1 MSLVLHDLLACCRGL
16 ENDKATERKKE
27 TERFK
32 RLIRS
37 KEVIQE
43 LDRTSGTKAKSSS
56 QLTWDAVFRFLQRY
70 VQKETESLQSSK
82 SNVTA
87 TTLAT
92 RQKKMAETCC
102 LVKFFIRYAN
112 KRGPRLKCSEL
123 LRHVMEVLQSPFLCS
138 AYGENYS
145 SLLLK
150 DILSVRKYW
159 CDIPRQQ
166 WQSKWPLV

>member
-27 TERFK
+27 TERFR

-43 LDRTSGTKAKSSS
+43 LDRTSGAKAKGSG
-56 QLTWDAVFRFLQRY
+56 QLTWDAVFRFLQRF
-70 VQKETESLQSSK
+70 VQKETESMQSSK

-87 TTLAT
+87 TTMAT
-92 RQKKMAETCC
+92 RQKKMAETCS

-112 KRGPRLKCSEL
+112 KRKGK
-123 LRHVMEVLQSPFLCS
+123 
-138 AYGENYS
+138 
-145 SLLLK
+145 
-150 DILSVRKYW
+150 VR
-159 CDIPRQQ
+159 I
-166 WQSKWPLV
+166 